1 MRREGI
7 RRFHGSV
14 QPGMPRPGVVRV
26 VEVELARIDV
36 TDAAQV
42 LDAGERAR
50 AEAFLRPSDRDR
62 YVASHIAFREIV
74 AACLAAA
81 PAEVEFARDC
91 LHCGDPGHGK
101 PRVAAPAAPGT
112 AGALD
117 VNLSH
122 AGELAVVAV
131 AVAPL
136 RVGVDVER
144 ERPDLDWSE
153 ILGAS
158 CPDARTGLRRWTRA
172 EAVLKAAGL
181 GLVARPDVGDVAN
194 REGWYPA
201 SVPGTAE
208 PWFVRD
214 IPLRAGENYALAV
227 SVDAEDIEVQVTT
240 WPEIASSGQGSDNV
254 GRRRAAAGGRD
265 RDIWRGGAAP
275 AVG

>member
-1 MRREGI
+1 
-7 RRFHGSV
+7 
-14 QPGMPRPGVVRV
+14 VRV

-50 AEAFLRPSDRDR
+50 AEAFLRPADRDR
-62 YVASHIAFREIV
+62 YVASHVAFREIV

-81 PAEVEFARDC
+81 PAEIEFVRDC

-101 PRVAAPAAPGT
+101 PRVAAPAAPAAPGA

-117 VNLSH
+117 VSLSH
-122 AGELAVVAV
+122 AGELAVVALV
-131 AVAPL
+131 AAPL
-136 RVGVDVER
+136 RVGVDVEQ

-153 ILGAS
+153 ILGAP
-158 CPDARTGLRRWTRA
+158 CPDARTGVRRWTRA

-181 GLVARPDVGDVAN
+181 GLVARPEVGDVADP
-194 REGWYPA
+194 EGWHPA
-201 SVPGTAE
+201 SVPGTAG

-214 IPLRAGENYALAV
+214 IPVRAGDGYALAV
-227 SVDAEDIEVQVTT
+227 SVDGGDVELQVTT
-240 WPEIASSGQGSDNV
+240 WPDFVSSGQGSDN
-254 GRRRAAAGGRD
+254 AGGRRAVAGSRD
-265 RDIWRGGAAP
+265 RDMWRGGAAP